1 MLPTSVPASSMSR
14 SMFIVSSEPTRATC
28 NASANTRVAGA
39 IGGEE
44 AVVWILRRRDKVIV
58 PWDNPARSM
67 LLLGNGGRRPDI
79 FDVFEHENRFFG
91 CTLELLEE

>member
-14 SMFIVSSEPTRATC
+14 SMFIVSSGPPRETC
-28 NASANTRVAGA
+28 NDLANTRVAGA
-39 IGGEE
+39 IGEEE

-67 LLLGNGGRRPDI
+67 LLLGNGDGRPDI
-79 FDVFEHENRFFG
+79 FGVFEHENRVFG